1 MKVLFTCAYYPP
13 EKAASIYLTENL
25 TEDICKYGDYVDV
38 YTPIPTRGVSAESRK
53 YYKQHKVIRQH
64 DGHLCVNRFFLHQE
78 GNNPLLRALRYFLC
92 NLYHLYYCLWSR
104 YDVLFLDSTPPTQGI
119 IGAVVKFIRK
129 KPIVYNLQDI
139 FPDSLVST
147 GLVSNKSF
155 LWRIGQIIERISYKY
170 SDKIIVISEDFKR
183 NLMAKGVSESKIEI
197 VYNWV
202 DEHAV
207 VPIAR
212 DKNTL
217 FDEFGLDR
225 DKFYVVYA
233 GNLGSAQNIDI
244 ILEAAKATR
253 QYADLQFLIFG
264 TEDQSAPYKEYV
276 RRAQISN
283 LRILPMQPYSM
294 VSQVYSLGNVA
305 IVSCKKG
312 FGNIAMPSKTW
323 SIMSSGTAVLA
334 SFDAGTDLQHIIEA
348 NGLGRFVEA
357 EDVNEFVGA
366 ILDLYGNP
374 RECIQMGLRGRQY
387 ILDNLTR
394 NIGTKKYI
402 EIINSVYSG
411 DGNIRV

>member
-1 MKVLFTCAYYPP
+1 M
-13 EKAASIYLTENL
+13 
-25 TEDICKYGDYVDV
+25 
-38 YTPIPTRGVSAESRK
+38 
-53 YYKQHKVIRQH
+53 
-64 DGHLCVNRFFLHQE
+64 
-78 GNNPLLRALRYFLC
+78 
-92 NLYHLYYCLWSR
+92 
-104 YDVLFLDSTPPTQGI
+104 
-119 IGAVVKFIRK
+119 VKFIRK

-170 SDKIIVISEDFKR
+170 SDRIIVISEDFKR
-183 NLMAKGVSESKIEI
+183 NLIAKGVAESKIEV

-264 TEDQSAPYKEYV
+264 ADDQSAPYKEYV
-276 RRAQISN
+276 RQMQISN
-283 LRILPMQPYSM
+283 LRILPIQPYSM

-305 IVSCKKG
+305 VVSCKRG

-334 SFDAGTDLQHIIEA
+334 SFDADTDLQHIIEA
-348 NGLGRFVEA
+348 NGLGLFVEA

-374 RECIQMGLRGRQY
+374 GECIQMGLRGRQY

-402 EIINSVYSG
+402 EIINSVYSENE
-411 DGNIRV
+411 NICV

>member
-1 MKVLFTCAYYPP
+1 MKILFTCAYYPP

-25 TEDICKYGDYVDV
+25 TEDICKYGNYVDV
-38 YTPIPTRGVSAESRK
+38 YTPIPTRGVSVELRK
-53 YYKQHKVIRQH
+53 YYKQHKIIRQYN
-64 DGHLCVNRFFLHQE
+64 GHLCVNRFFLHQE
-78 GNNPLLRALRYFLC
+78 GKNPLLRALRYFLC
-92 NLYHLYYCLWSR
+92 NLYHLHYSLWCK

-119 IGAVVKFIRK
+119 IGALVKFLRK

-147 GLVSNKSF
+147 GLTSQKSF
-155 LWRIGQIIERISYKY
+155 LWLIGQMIERITYKY

-183 NLMAKGVSESKIEI
+183 NLIAKGVSESKIEV

-207 VPIAR
+207 VPVER

-244 ILEAAKATR
+244 IFQAAKAT
-253 QYADLQFLIFG
+253 QHYMDLQFLIFG
-264 TEDQSAPYKEYV
+264 TENQSVPYKDCV
-276 RRAQISN
+276 RQMQIPN
-283 LRILPMQPYSM
+283 IKILPIQPYSK
-294 VSQVYSLGNVA
+294 VSQVYSLGNIA

-323 SIMSSGTAVLA
+323 SIMSSGTPVLA

-348 NGLGRFVEA
+348 NSLGRFAEA
-357 EDVNEFVGA
+357 EDVKGFIGA
-366 ILDLYGNP
+366 IIDLYNNP
-374 RECIQMGLRGRQY
+374 KECIQMGIRGRQY

-394 NIGTKKYI
+394 NIGTKKYM
-402 EIINSVYSG
+402 EIINSVYFE
-411 DGNIRV
+411 NINNYI

>member
-1 MKVLFTCAYYPP
+1 M
-13 EKAASIYLTENL
+13 
-25 TEDICKYGDYVDV
+25 
-38 YTPIPTRGVSAESRK
+38 
-53 YYKQHKVIRQH
+53 
-64 DGHLCVNRFFLHQE
+64 
-78 GNNPLLRALRYFLC
+78 
-92 NLYHLYYCLWSR
+92 
-104 YDVLFLDSTPPTQGI
+104 
-119 IGAVVKFIRK
+119 
-129 KPIVYNLQDI
+129 
-139 FPDSLVST
+139 
-147 GLVSNKSF
+147 
-155 LWRIGQIIERISYKY
+155 
-170 SDKIIVISEDFKR
+170 
-183 NLMAKGVSESKIEI
+183 
-197 VYNWV
+197 
-202 DEHAV
+202 

-264 TEDQSAPYKEYV
+264 ADDQSAPYKEYV
-276 RRAQISN
+276 RQMQISN
-283 LRILPMQPYSM
+283 LRILPIQPYSM

-305 IVSCKKG
+305 VVSCKRG

-334 SFDAGTDLQHIIEA
+334 SFDADTDLQHIIEA
-348 NGLGRFVEA
+348 NGLGLFVEA

-374 RECIQMGLRGRQY
+374 GECIQMGLRGRQY

-402 EIINSVYSG
+402 EIINSVYSENE
-411 DGNIRV
+411 NICV